1 MGFNAAAGLMD
12 LSLRT
17 SRRMPVGGAAA
28 DVERLRAA
36 LSEGILVTATM
47 HKVQGFDALVALH
60 RLYDPAGAAD
70 AADGVSAPPP
80 PARQGHDGAAAPIEG
95 GRRGGG
101 RRPPKA
107 LGAAVVKVDG
117 VKVDGGA
124 RKVWLGK
131 KRAHLDASSQA
142 PPAVDAVMAANGVW
156 AEGEAAAT
164 ALNRAARVAAAR
176 AAAAAAAAT
185 APEAVAIWQAR
196 ALGGGPTAAND
207 CGESKMELERQRRGR
222 AR

>member
-1 MGFNAAAGLMD
+1 MASA
-12 LSLRT
+12 
-17 SRRMPVGGAAA
+17 RR
-28 DVERLRAA
+28 RLRHAKD
-36 LSEGILVTATM
+36 VTEPLRPSR
-47 HKVQGFDALVALH
+47 VV
-60 RLYDPAGAAD
+60 GAVEV
-70 AADGVSAPPP
+70 G
-80 PARQGHDGAAAPIEG
+80 AR
-95 GRRGGG
+95 
-101 RRPPKA
+101 

-124 RKVWLGK
+124 RKVWLGT
-131 KRAHLDASSQA
+131 KRAHLEASSQA

-156 AEGEAAAT
+156 AEGEAAAA

-196 ALGGGPTAAND
+196 ALGGVLRRRTIV
-207 CGESKMELERQRRGR
+207 ESKMEVERQRRGR